1 LGQGHSKQR
10 NKLWPLACNKVF
22 DQGDPMR
29 TLLQDLRYAFRQLR
43 NAPAFAFAT
52 ILTLALGIG
61 ANAAMFTVVEHVLL
75 HSLPFPR
82 ANEVVQLAVRTE
94 SGDFGP
100 TSLPD
105 VLDWQARAHSFQHL
119 GYFSI
124 QVPTLGGAGVDPKI
138 VPQVVA
144 SANLF
149 DLLQARPILGRAFLP
164 GDDQPGRTF
173 VVVLSNSV
181 WHELYHSDP
190 HILGRIVPIN
200 GLPYTVI
207 GVMPSGFTFPVSV
220 GDDSIWTPVPVQDK
234 SLQARDS
241 ASLTVIGRLGSGA
254 TLSSATREMN
264 GIHQQLV
271 HEHPKE
277 EDPNPIQMQTYS
289 DVVTGSIRPAIL
301 ALDMAVIAVWLIACA
316 NVAGLLLARGNGR
329 RREVAL
335 RNALGAPRSRL
346 IRQFLT
352 ESLLLAFAGGALGLG
367 LAGVALRMLEHFLA
381 NSLIY
386 GDQIHI
392 DAKVGLF
399 LFVASCLS
407 AVVFGLLPALHV
419 SSVPAQEGLRQSSAG
434 AGISRSQTFWRDGL
448 VVGEIALTLT
458 LLVAA
463 GITIQTLLT
472 LRHTHTGFV
481 AAQVTTGEIY
491 PPSHSAIFSS
501 TASNNLIQSFY
512 TPLLDR
518 LKSSPGIQAVGLTT
532 VRPLQAS
539 WNFSDDIEFEGKPK
553 PDKAAHA
560 DAQVRATSAGYFSTL
575 GIRLL
580 QGRFFST
587 TDTVSAPPVAIVNRA
602 FVRRFLPKENPIGQR
617 VRFNEKGD
625 RQWSTIVG
633 VVDDSPEK
641 TLGQPPDPE
650 LHFNLAQL
658 LPGDDL
664 YPFLGGFLMN
674 VAVLSPLSTD
684 TVTAEIRHAV
694 HDLQPDAALNGVQS
708 LQQVVDDSLGN
719 EVLAERLLSLL
730 AFTGLG
736 IAIVGIY
743 GLLAYSVSQRTRE
756 LGVRLALGAQR
767 GAVLWLVLRQA
778 LILLGLG
785 IASGAAI
792 TMISSRF
799 AASVLVFKLSGQD
812 ALVFLS
818 VAAVLALCGLAASYL
833 PARRAAL
840 IDPVIALRSE

>member
-1 LGQGHSKQR
+1 
-10 NKLWPLACNKVF
+10 
-22 DQGDPMR
+22 MR

-94 SGDFGP
+94 SGDFGS
-100 TSLPD
+100 TSLPN
-105 VLDWQARAHSFQHL
+105 VLDWQARAHSFKHL
-119 GYFSI
+119 GYFTI

-149 DLLQARPILGRAFLP
+149 DLLEARPILGRTFLP
-164 GDDQPGRTF
+164 GDDQSGRTS

-181 WHELYHSDP
+181 WHQLYHSDP
-190 HILGRIVPIN
+190 HILGQIVPIN

-207 GVMPSGFTFPVSV
+207 GVMPAGFTFPTSV
-220 GDDSIWTPVPVQDK
+220 GDDSIWTPIPVQDK
-234 SLQARDS
+234 SLQDRDS
-241 ASLTVIGRLGSGA
+241 SSLTVIGRLGPGV
-254 TLSSATREMN
+254 TLSSAIREMN

-277 EDPNPIQMQTYS
+277 EDSNPIQIQTYS

-367 LAGVALRMLEHFLA
+367 LAGLALRLLEHFLA
-381 NSLIY
+381 NTLIY

-392 DAKVGLF
+392 DAKVGFF

-419 SSVPAQEGLRQSSAG
+419 SSVPAQAGLRQSSAG
-434 AGISRSQTFWRDGL
+434 AGTSRSQTFWRDGL

-463 GITIQTLLT
+463 GITVRTLLA

-491 PPSHSAIFSS
+491 PPAHAPIFSS
-501 TASNNLIQSFY
+501 VDQRTSPNNLIQSFY
-512 TPLLDR
+512 EPLLDR
-518 LKSSPGIQAVGLTT
+518 LKSSPGVQSAGLTT

-539 WNFSDDIEFEGKPK
+539 WNFSDSIEFEGKPK
-553 PDKAAHA
+553 PDRAAHA
-560 DAQVRATSAGYFSTL
+560 EAQIRATSAGYFSTL

-587 TDTVSAPPVAIVNRA
+587 TDTASTPPTAIVNHA
-602 FVRRFLPKENPIGQR
+602 FVRRFLPNENPIGQR
-617 VRFNEKGD
+617 IRFNEKGD
-625 RQWSTIVG
+625 RQWSAIVG

-658 LPGDDL
+658 LPEDDL

-684 TVTAEIRHAV
+684 TITAEIGHAV
-694 HDLQPDAALNGVQS
+694 HGLQPDAALNGVQS

-719 EVLAERLLSLL
+719 QVLAERLLSLL

-767 GAVLWLVLRQA
+767 NSVLWLVLRQA
-778 LILLGLG
+778 FILLGLG
-785 IASGAAI
+785 ISSGAAI
-792 TMISSRF
+792 TMIFSRF

-812 ALVFLS
+812 ALVFVS
-818 VAAVLALCGLAASYL
+818 VAAILALCGVAASYL

-840 IDPVIALRSE
+840 INPAIALRND